1 MNTPSEADRTTSS
14 GPDVA
19 TSLLPNGAS
28 RSWEA
33 SSSNFCGVLILD
45 RAEASVGESVQVEWL
60 IDSVGEGSG
69 PPSERDWIG
78 LFPAGRHFVFTKNTR
93 VILSGLSE
101 DAEGPLEAYQK
112 RT

>member
-1 MNTPSEADRTTSS
+1 MDTPSEADRTTSS
-14 GPDVA
+14 GSDVA
-19 TSLLPNGAS
+19 TSLLSNGAS

-33 SSSNFCGVLILD
+33 ASSNFCGVLILD

-78 LFPAGRHFVFTKNTR
+78 LFPAGRHFVFTKNIYTCYSPR
-93 VILSGLSE
+93 VSLPGLSE
-101 DAEGPLEAYQK
+101 DA
-112 RT
+112 